1 MRVARAP
8 QRRVLARCP
17 MRRVSPAFLLP
28 LLAILPQGCERDA
41 AMSPGVV
48 QVRPRAQL
56 AATPTSRIA
65 FTSDRDGNAEIYAMD
80 PDGLALSRLTNNAAP
95 DSSPSWSPDGRHI
108 AFASMRDGNS
118 EIYGMNADG
127 SAPTR
132 LTDNPAADPEPSWSP
147 DGPRIACSSTP
158 GCNSEIYVMNAD
170 GSGA

>member
-1 MRVARAP
+1 
-8 QRRVLARCP
+8 

-28 LLAILPQGCERDA
+28 LLAILPQACERDA
-41 AMSPGVV
+41 ATTSPRVV

-132 LTDNPAADPEPSWSP
+132 LTHNPPADPEPSWSP
-147 DGPRIACSSTP
+147 DGHRIPVASTR
-158 GCNSEIYVMNAD
+158 GNSSEIHVPNAD
-170 GSGA
+170 GSA